1 LLYKQATFIYNN
13 MVANSAMTKTST
25 KININSGQDYK
36 TLKDLARILSLFNS
50 PQVQEIGISE
60 ISKSLNMLPSKISR
74 MVRTLEKDG
83 FFQKNIET
91 GKYRLGIAF
100 FELGII
106 FALNFPLRQIIR
118 PHIEQIAKEHNLTA
132 SWGILSKGK
141 VIVVDRVQNLNIDLL
156 AYRIGF
162 NIPIHSSSIG
172 KVLLANLPEKELNE
186 ILKIMKLE
194 KFTAATIVDPNLL
207 KEQLDDVKEKGYS
220 IDNGET
226 HEDIY
231 SIAAPI
237 KNVDGDVIAALN
249 LTSEKKHPN
258 VEKIFKFSEYLKEK
272 GLFISRQLGYR
283 NDS

>member
-1 LLYKQATFIYNN
+1 
-13 MVANSAMTKTST
+13 MTKTFP

-172 KVLLANLPEKELNE
+172 KVLLANLPEKEFNE
-186 ILKIMKLE
+186 ILKTIEFE
-194 KFTAATIVDPNLL
+194 KFTATTTVDPNLL
-207 KEQLDDVKEKGYS
+207 KKQLDDVKEKGYS
-220 IDNGET
+220 TDNGET

-237 KNVDGDVIAALN
+237 RNGDGDVIAALN

-258 VEKIFKFSEYLKEK
+258 VEKISKLSEYLKEK

-283 NDS
+283 NNS

>member
-1 LLYKQATFIYNN
+1 LHYKHYDFNINN
-13 MVANSAMTKTST
+13 SVANSAMIK
-25 KININSGQDYK
+25 KAKPNSGQDYK

-50 PQVQEIGISE
+50 PQIQEISISE

-74 MVRTLEKDG
+74 MIRTLEKDG
-83 FFQKNIET
+83 FFQKNLET

-106 FALNFPLRQIIR
+106 FALNLPLRQIIR
-118 PHIEQIAKEHNLTA
+118 PHIEQIAKDHNLTA

-156 AYRIGF
+156 AYRVGF

-172 KVLLANLPEKELNE
+172 KVLLAYLPGKELDE
-186 ILKIMKLE
+186 ILKTIKFE
-194 KFTAATIVDPNLL
+194 KFTPTTIGEVGLF
-207 KEQLDDVKEKGYS
+207 KKQLSEVKERGYS
-220 IDNGET
+220 VDNGET
-226 HEDIY
+226 HEEIY
-231 SIAAPI
+231 SIAVPI
-237 KNVDGDVIAALN
+237 RNAEGNVIAALN

-258 VEKIFKFSEYLKEK
+258 VEKIFKLSDCLKEK

-283 NDS
+283 NNS

>member
-1 LLYKQATFIYNN
+1 
-13 MVANSAMTKTST
+13 MNSDSK
-25 KININSGQDYK
+25 KNPGQDYK

-50 PQVQEIGISE
+50 PQIQEIAISE
-60 ISKSLNMLPSKISR
+60 ISKSLNMLPSKVSR
-74 MVRTLEKDG
+74 MIRTLQKDA

-172 KVLLANLPEKELNE
+172 KVLLANLPREELDS
-186 ILKIMKLE
+186 ILKSI
-194 KFTAATIVDPNLL
+194 KFERFTPATIIDVNLL
-207 KEQLDDVKEKGYS
+207 RKQLADVKEKGYS
-220 IDNGET
+220 TDNGET
-226 HEDIY
+226 HEEIC

-237 KNVDGDVIAALN
+237 KNNDGDVIAALN
-249 LTSEKKHPN
+249 LTCERNYRN
-258 VEKIFKFSEYLKEK
+258 VDKILNLSEYLKEK

-283 NDS
+283 NST